1 MNKTSCNGMAM
12 DNDRH
17 QMMSSN
23 TQVDSL
29 YKSGFFF
36 NLSGLFYQRNME
48 MEKWFKT

>member
-1 MNKTSCNGMAM
+1 MAM

-36 NLSGLFYQRNME
+36 FLIFQNCSIKGIWKWKSGLKPE
-48 MEKWFKT
+48 E